1 MMPRSTPRSA
11 PGSLGLR
18 PLVRGLAGAAVLTLA
33 GPVRA
38 QSAGV
43 GSVGSSTQAGRD
55 GALQPGGGLVS
66 APPPVVVPAP
76 RPVPPA
82 PSAPANPPSAPANP
96 PSAPTDASSAAA
108 DAASAA
114 ADGPPVLPPVLP
126 PPPTLSTLP
135 GGEHSGVSAPHRV
148 RRRRWNLVL
157 GGGGLFVAS
166 YAADRLLGNSLS
178 SSPVSWVPLVGPW
191 WVLNEQRS
199 LTAPNQTTMA
209 LLVISGLL
217 EAGGLTMGILG
228 LFLRTDRMV
237 IDVQPSVDVF
247 SPSPE
252 SKEAKD
258 AKDAKDAR
266 DAGGDRRP

>member
-1 MMPRSTPRSA
+1 MPRSTPWA
-11 PGSLGLR
+11 LGWSPLQG
-18 PLVRGLAGAAVLTLA
+18 PLVRGLVGAAVLTLA
-33 GPVRA
+33 GPARA

-55 GALQPGGGLVS
+55 GALQPGGGMVS

-76 RPVPPA
+76 RPAAAPPAAASA
-82 PSAPANPPSAPANP
+82 PSAPTNA
-96 PSAPTDASSAAA
+96 PSAPTDAPSAPA

-157 GGGGLFVAS
+157 GGGGLLVAS
-166 YAADRLLGNSLS
+166 YTADRLLGSSLS

-247 SPSPE
+247 SPSGE
-252 SKEAKD
+252 SKDGKD
-258 AKDAKDAR
+258 V
-266 DAGGDRRP
+266 GGDRRP